1 MAFLNNA
8 SSCVWNNKVYLIYI
22 IDLKEIMG
30 EDPED
35 PRGLPLMP
43 PNKEGPPCWVRVP
56 AGSKACTLFRISKIR
71 RHSPL

>member
-35 PRGLPLMP
+35 PRGFP
-43 PNKEGPPCWVRVP
+43 
-56 AGSKACTLFRISKIR
+56 
-71 RHSPL
+71 